1 MSPPSPPPDPS
12 VITITTDFGTEDA
25 YVPAMKGTMLSICPQ
40 ARLVDVTHDISPQD
54 VMEAAFVLRSARPY
68 FPEGAVHL
76 VVVDPG
82 VGTDRRAVAL
92 RAEGQWFVGPDNGVF
107 PLVLDQEPPDAM
119 VELDDPTFWRSA
131 SPSTT
136 FHGRDIFAPAAA
148 HLADGRTVEEIGTPI
163 DTLEPLRWA
172 RSSTAPQTVQGWV
185 VHVDH
190 FGNCITNIR
199 RSTLADAAELDDSEP
214 PLDAFPPLKCYAGS
228 TVLRELHPTY
238 GAVPEDDPLLLF
250 GSTGYLEIAANGGNA
265 AELLD
270 IRKGDSIKLVFE
282 ESSE

>member
-1 MSPPSPPPDPS
+1 MSSPSPPPNPS

-68 FPEGAVHL
+68 FPDGAVHL

-107 PLVLDQEPPDAM
+107 PLVLDQESPDAM

-148 HLADGRTVEEIGTPI
+148 HLADGRSIEEIGTSI

-172 RSSTAPQTVQGWV
+172 RPSTAPQTVQGWV

-199 RSTLADAAELDDSEP
+199 RSTLADAAELDASEP

-238 GAVPEDDPLLLF
+238 GAVPEEDPLLLF
-250 GSTGYLEIAANGGNA
+250 GSTGHLEIAANSGNA

>member
-1 MSPPSPPPDPS
+1 M
-12 VITITTDFGTEDA
+12 ITITTDFGTGDA
-25 YVPAMKGTMLSICPQ
+25 YVPAMKGTMLSICPD
-40 ARLVDVTHDISPQD
+40 ARLVDVTHEISPQD
-54 VMEAAFVLRSARPY
+54 VMEAAFVLRSAQPY
-68 FPEGAVHL
+68 FPDGTIHL

-92 RAEGQWFVGPDNGVF
+92 RSGDQWFVGPDNGVF
-107 PLVLDQEPPDAM
+107 PLVLDEDPDAM
-119 VELDDPTFWRSA
+119 VELDNPDYWRSP

-148 HLADGRTVEEIGTPI
+148 HLAAGRSLDEIGSPI

-172 RSSTAPQTVQGWV
+172 RPSVASGTVQGWI

-199 RSTLADAAELDDSEP
+199 RSTLSEAAELEEDEP
-214 PLDAFPPLKCYAGS
+214 PLDRFPPLKVYAG
-228 TVLRELHPTY
+228 TTTLQALHPTY
-238 GAVPEDDPLLLF
+238 GAVPEGDPLLLF
-250 GSTGYLEIAANGGNA
+250 GSTGVLEVGVNGGNA

-270 IRKGDSIKLVFE
+270 IRKGDSLKVVFDE
-282 ESSE
+282 ESE